1 LELPFNAS
9 SEPEAGEVRPAEIP
23 DRDNANPAS
32 QTWHLTGPAAKQ
44 TRRVIDSL
52 LSSYEERVSSIG
64 SILDNTFQ
72 VLQDTQSPLT
82 DLKDERERINAELR
96 ERLAK
101 TSSLRRKDFDRMMQ
115 ELLASQGEQEAE
127 LKDLLKEYVGRQKA
141 IARELRD
148 SLMQVRDSV
157 AEDNL
162 AAVRR
167 LRDQLQEAPV
177 RQEQSRTEIC
187 TKLSQLQMKQ
197 KVLTGEL
204 KDLLARGEDLRIQ
217 DFKLMLGRFNAD
229 RAKRLARQ
237 RERKEETRDL
247 LAGFQKDQKERA
259 VTEPAGRRERSGAQA
274 QLPPSQTT
282 NR

>member
-9 SEPEAGEVRPAEIP
+9 SKPEAGKATPAGIP

-32 QTWHLTGPAAKQ
+32 RTWHPTGPVPEQ
-44 TRRVIDSL
+44 TRRVIDGL

-72 VLQDTQSPLT
+72 VLQDTQSPLA
-82 DLKDERERINAELR
+82 DLKEERERINAELR

-127 LKDLLKEYVGRQKA
+127 LKGLLKEYVGRQKA
-141 IARELRD
+141 IAHELRD
-148 SLMQVRDSV
+148 SLTQVRGSV

-167 LRDQLQEAPV
+167 LRDQLQEVPA
-177 RQEQSRTEIC
+177 RQEQCRTEIC

-217 DFKLMLGRFNAD
+217 DFKVMLGRFNED

-237 RERKEETRDL
+237 QERKDETRDL
-247 LAGFQKDQKERA
+247 LTGFQKERA
-259 VTEPAGRRERSGAQA
+259 RTEPAGRCERLQA
-274 QLPPSQTT
+274 QFQPSQPT